1 MEQKLEGVPETL
13 LVPLWA
19 RATETKH
26 DNPIIKDKNAVE
38 IMGQIEYDFSKF
50 KNQEPTQVSVAV
62 RTEILDKAAKA
73 FIEKYPTAT
82 IINIGCGLDT
92 RFLRVDNGKIYWY
105 DLDLPEVISIRKQ
118 FFNESER
125 HKMIAK
131 SVFDYS
137 WINDIKANEHVLIIA
152 EGIFMYLTEQE
163 VKGIMDKL
171 AAAFKGAEM
180 LLETTPASLV
190 KQNQKQ
196 DLIKDQYQIEA
207 RLQWG
212 IKKGKEIEKLN
223 DGIKFIEDWHYFDY
237 HKDRWRI
244 IRWLSLIPTF
254 KDRFG
259 NRIVHLKFI

>member
-1 MEQKLEGVPETL
+1 MKKP
-13 LVPLWA
+13 
-19 RATETKH
+19 KK
-26 DNPIIKDKNAVE
+26 NIKIYYFDIFRGAKIQGILSAVE
-38 IMGQIEYDFSKF
+38 ITDRIDYDFSKF
-50 KNQEPTQVSVAV
+50 KNQEPTLVSVAV
-62 RTEILDKAAKA
+62 RTEILDKTVKA
-73 FIEKYPTAT
+73 FIDKYPTAT

-92 RFLRVDNGKIYWY
+92 RFLRVDNGRIIWY

-125 HKMIAK
+125 HHMVSK

-137 WINDIKANEHVLIIA
+137 WIDDIKAKKPVLIIA
-152 EGIFMYLTEQE
+152 EGIFMYLTGQE
-163 VKGIMDKL
+163 VEDIMDKL
-171 AAAFKGAEM
+171 TTAFNGAEM

-223 DGIKFIEDWHYFDY
+223 SQIEFIEDWHYFDY

>member
-1 MEQKLEGVPETL
+1 MKKPE
-13 LVPLWA
+13 
-19 RATETKH
+19 K
-26 DNPIIKDKNAVE
+26 NIKIYYFDIFRGAKIQGILNAVQ
-38 IMGQIEYDFSKF
+38 IMDQIDYDFSKF

-62 RTEILDKAAKA
+62 RTEILDKTTKS
-73 FIEKYPTAT
+73 FIDEYPTAT
-82 IINIGCGLDT
+82 IVNIGCGLDT

-105 DLDLPEVISIRKQ
+105 DMDLPEVISIRKQ
-118 FFNESER
+118 FFQESER

-137 WINDIKANEHVLIIA
+137 WIDDINANEHVLIIA
-152 EGIFMYLTEQE
+152 EGILMYLTEQE
-163 VKGIMDKL
+163 VKDIMSKL
-171 AAAFKGAEM
+171 AAAFKGAEI

-207 RLQWG
+207 QLQWG
-212 IKKGKEIEKLN
+212 IKKGEEIEKM
-223 DGIKFIEDWHYFDY
+223 DDRIKFIEDWHYFDY

-244 IRWLSLIPTF
+244 IRWLSLIPGF
-254 KDRFG
+254 KDMFG